1 MEEAAKQV
9 GLPMRVVDTKTCKE
23 AQNNPHPYGTFCV
36 LLNGKI
42 ITYRP
47 IGARG
52 LLNNLAKEGY
62 PIK

>member
-1 MEEAAKQV
+1 
-9 GLPMRVVDTKTCKE
+9 MRVVDTKTCKE